1 MCQAWR
7 QDTLRA
13 GWVGVTVGAAPTYTR
28 REARGV
34 ADASQH
40 AHRTR
45 GEAAPTH
52 TGREAR
58 GDPRTTP
65 TSTRAAGAAQST
77 YMERKARGVVDPPR
91 HLGQGVDRP
100 PLPPGVAPLFSTS
113 CKKVSSPWRAPTNV
127 AASMRHV
134 ALAVAVA
141 VAVGCGSWF
150 GPTATSRVCDSSMPM
165 LSASDTEA
173 TATVHP
179 ASCGPACVGAA
190 ALPWSRA
197 RRVCRS
203 TMARSVGVG
212 ASRTSNPKPGMS
224 VNVVDVVAP
233 QETLRGSGHS
243 LALCRCEAGVG
254 HGAGWGGRGGSG
266 RVRYSSQGAGATLA
280 AQPGGLDDVVRVE
293 AGAARRREA
302 ARLELGDVAPPGP
315 RARARR
321 LRRNVYPAAFRVWV
335 GVDTARRPGSAL
347 AQ

>member
-1 MCQAWR
+1 
-7 QDTLRA
+7 
-13 GWVGVTVGAAPTYTR
+13 
-28 REARGV
+28 
-34 ADASQH
+34 
-40 AHRTR
+40 
-45 GEAAPTH
+45 
-52 TGREAR
+52 
-58 GDPRTTP
+58 
-65 TSTRAAGAAQST
+65 
-77 YMERKARGVVDPPR
+77 
-91 HLGQGVDRP
+91 
-100 PLPPGVAPLFSTS
+100 
-113 CKKVSSPWRAPTNV
+113 
-127 AASMRHV
+127 MRHV
-134 ALAVAVA
+134 AVAVAVA

-173 TATVHP
+173 TAMVHP
-179 ASCGPACVGAA
+179 ASCSPACVGAA
-190 ALPWSRA
+190 ALPWSRT

-212 ASRTSNPKPGMS
+212 ASRTSNPKPGVS
-224 VNVVDVVAP
+224 VNVVDVVTP

-347 AQ
+347 AQWQQRPPRPWPAAAERAEEPWFSRFGRRLNKRGAPLSCRGLLTMLGSVVRAHRFCKVAIGRVPQHSAASAARRMHRK